1 MTFLDWPA
9 AILIMFVILSVGV
22 AIGGPTR
29 RRHALQLAEIKAKG
43 HEEYQVLAE
52 KFEALAR
59 ETRDAQAA
67 MQADL
72 AAVRVSVQAIETMMR
87 DVS

>member
-1 MTFLDWPA
+1 MTLGWPEA
-9 AILIMFVILSVGV
+9 VLIMFVILAVGV
-22 AIGGPTR
+22 ALGGPTR
-29 RRHALQLAEIKAKG
+29 RRHALELAEIKAKE
-43 HEEYQVLAE
+43 HEQYQALAE
-52 KFEALAR
+52 KFEGLAR
-59 ETRDAQAA
+59 DTRDAQAA

>member
-1 MTFLDWPA
+1 MTLEWPA
-9 AILIMFVILSVGV
+9 VVLIMFLVFVVVVGLSE
-22 AIGGPTR
+22 PTR
-29 RRHALQLAEIKAKG
+29 RRHELLMADVKAKG
-43 HEEYQVLAE
+43 LEEYKALAE
-52 KFEALAR
+52 KFEALAQ

-72 AAVRVSVQAIETMMR
+72 AAVRVSVQSIETMMR

>member
-1 MTFLDWPA
+1 MTLGWPE
-9 AILIMFVILSVGV
+9 AILIMFVILAVGV
-22 AIGGPTR
+22 ALGGPTR
-29 RRHALQLAEIKAKG
+29 RRHALELAAVNAKG
-43 HEEYQVLAE
+43 HEAYQALAE
-52 KFEALAR
+52 KFEGLAK

-67 MQADL
+67 TQTDL

>member
-1 MTFLDWPA
+1 VISIDWPVVV
-9 AILIMFVILSVGV
+9 LIMFVILVGGV
-22 AIGGPTR
+22 ALGGPNR
-29 RRHALQLAEIKAKG
+29 RRHELQMAEVKSKG
-43 HEEYQVLAE
+43 HAEYQALAE
-52 KFEALAR
+52 KFESLAR
-59 ETRDAQAA
+59 ETREAQAT

>member
-1 MTFLDWPA
+1 MTLEWPA
-9 AILIMFVILSVGV
+9 AILIMFLVFV
-22 AIGGPTR
+22 ALVAVSEPRR
-29 RRHALQLAEIKAKG
+29 RRHELQIAQVKATG
-43 HEEYQVLAE
+43 HEEYRVLAE
-52 KFEALAR
+52 KFEALAQ